1 VNRYPFLRG
10 GADAAPP
17 NWQGANFDLPVDS
30 QTPPHDPPTHTDL
43 YYRLGDISG
52 KIDAI
57 QRAMIEKTSNIEQV
71 GDRLRQIEL
80 RVSMLTAGVVILAF
94 VIPLGLNWYH
104 ATADRYK
111 PSPYKASPSSTYAR

>member
-1 VNRYPFLRG
+1 MN
-10 GADAAPP
+10 PP
-17 NWQGANFDLPVDS
+17 VAESDS
-30 QTPPHDPPTHTDL
+30 LNHPPTHTDL

-104 ATADRYK
+104 ATADKYK
-111 PSPYKASPSSTYAR
+111 PSPYKASPSSPYAR

>member
-1 VNRYPFLRG
+1 MAGKSPHWQDDVN
-10 GADAAPP
+10 
-17 NWQGANFDLPVDS
+17 QTMTSPVAESDGIN
-30 QTPPHDPPTHTDL
+30 HPPTHTDL

-94 VIPLGLNWYH
+94 VIPLALNWYH
-104 ATADRYK
+104 STKD
-111 PSPYKASPSSTYAR
+111 KAYGPLPRPQILR

>member
-1 VNRYPFLRG
+1 VNPYPFLHGRG
-10 GADAAPP
+10 VATLPR
-17 NWQGANFDLPVDS
+17 WQEPGHNLPVEDQGPP
-30 QTPPHDPPTHTDL
+30 QTPPTHTDL

-94 VIPLGLNWYH
+94 VLPLGLNWYH
-104 ATADRYK
+104 ATKSKQYEPLPQTQNLR
-111 PSPYKASPSSTYAR
+111 

>member
-1 VNRYPFLRG
+1 MTS
-10 GADAAPP
+10 
-17 NWQGANFDLPVDS
+17 PVAESDGIN
-30 QTPPHDPPTHTDL
+30 HPPTHTDL

-104 ATADRYK
+104 ATADKYK
-111 PSPYKASPSSTYAR
+111 PSPYKASPSSPYAR